1 MSSIRVDI
9 HAGGPAESGDFSSK
23 QTLEFPVESTSESD
37 RLAGLIYSLEK
48 ARAET
53 NALLTKHVEEAR
65 SKSTTTNGDDKDL
78 ENDFMEEDPEDT
90 DDEEGAKSQPIKK
103 AKASN
108 KDYVCAVASKE

>member
-9 HAGGPAESGDFSSK
+9 HGGGPAESGDFSSK
-23 QTLEFPVESTSESD
+23 QTLEFPVESTGESD
-37 RLAGLIYSLEK
+37 RLSGLISSLEK

-78 ENDFMEEDPEDT
+78 ENDFMEEDPEDS
-90 DDEEGAKSQPIKK
+90 DDEEGAKSQPTKK

-108 KDYVCAVASKE
+108 

>member
-9 HAGGPAESGDFSSK
+9 HGGGPAESGDLSSK
-23 QTLEFPVESTSESD
+23 QTLEFPVESTGESD
-37 RLAGLIYSLEK
+37 RLAGLISSLEK

-65 SKSTTTNGDDKDL
+65 SKSTANGDDKDL

-90 DDEEGAKSQPIKK
+90 DDEEGSKSQPNKK

-108 KDYVCAVASKE
+108 

>member
-9 HAGGPAESGDFSSK
+9 HGGGPAESGDFSSK
-23 QTLEFPVESTSESD
+23 QTLEFPVESTGESD
-37 RLAGLIYSLEK
+37 RLAGLISSLEK

-65 SKSTTTNGDDKDL
+65 SKSTTSTNGHDKDL

-108 KDYVCAVASKE
+108 

>member
-9 HAGGPAESGDFSSK
+9 HAGGPAESGDSSNK

-37 RLAGLIYSLEK
+37 RLAGLISSLEK
-48 ARAET
+48 VRAET
-53 NALLTKHVEEAR
+53 NAILTKHVEEAR
-65 SKSTTTNGDDKDL
+65 SKSTAANGDDKDL

-90 DDEEGAKSQPIKK
+90 DDEEGSKSQPNKK

-108 KDYVCAVASKE
+108 

>member
-9 HAGGPAESGDFSSK
+9 HGGGPAESGDFSSK
-23 QTLEFPVESTSESD
+23 QTLEYPVESTGESD
-37 RLAGLIYSLEK
+37 RLAGLISSLEK

-65 SKSTTTNGDDKDL
+65 SKSTTTNADDKDL
-78 ENDFMEEDPEDT
+78 ENDFMEEDPEDS

-108 KDYVCAVASKE
+108 

>member
-9 HAGGPAESGDFSSK
+9 HAGGPAESGDSSNK
-23 QTLEFPVESTSESD
+23 QTLEFPVKSTGESD
-37 RLAGLIYSLEK
+37 RLAGLISSLEK

-53 NALLTKHVEEAR
+53 NALLTKHVEEAP
-65 SKSTTTNGDDKDL
+65 SKSTTSNGDDKDL
-78 ENDFMEEDPEDT
+78 ENDFMEEDPEDS

-108 KDYVCAVASKE
+108 